1 MKQITIEQ
9 INIILQTVYNT
20 NIPASQFDAL
30 RKILLELPE
39 VNEDENKTTKKE

>member
-9 INIILQTVYNT
+9 INAILQTVYST

-30 RKILLELPE
+30 RKLLLELPDT
-39 VNEDENKTTKKE
+39 EDKKKK